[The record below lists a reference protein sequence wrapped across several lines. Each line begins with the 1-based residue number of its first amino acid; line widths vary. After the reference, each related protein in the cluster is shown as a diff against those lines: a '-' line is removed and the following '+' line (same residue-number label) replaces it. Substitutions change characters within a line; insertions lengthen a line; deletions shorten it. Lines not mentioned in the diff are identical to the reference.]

1 MKLLTEKTMRQA
13 LAMDGE
19 VSAEDV
25 ERAIAILNGCPETHH
40 DLVRVLRYDEVMKR
54 LNVTREGLKYYIRMG
69 YLDRV
74 FGSGSRAI
82 GISQESY
89 RRFTSRRVEPA
100 AKRDREIA

>member
-1 MKLLTEKTMRQA
+1 MKL
-13 LAMDGE
+13 
-19 VSAEDV
+19 
-25 ERAIAILNGCPETHH
+25 
-40 DLVRVLRYDEVMKR
+40 

-74 FGSGSRAI
+74 FGSGNRAI

-100 AKRDREIA
+100 GKQDREDA

>member
-13 LAMDGE
+13 LAMDAE
-19 VSAEDV
+19 VSGEDV

-54 LNVTREGLKYYIRMG
+54 LNVTREGVKYYIRMG

-89 RRFTSRRVEPA
+89 RRFTSKRVEPVA
-100 AKRDREIA
+100 MRGREIA

>member
-19 VSAEDV
+19 VSDGDV
-25 ERAIAILNGCPETHH
+25 ERAIAILNGCPETHQ
-40 DLVRVLRYDEVMKR
+40 DLVRVLRYDEAMKL

-89 RRFTSRRVEPA
+89 RRFTSKRVEPVA
-100 AKRDREIA
+100 MRGREIA